1 MKWIELLWLI
11 LERLGKTR
19 AVVYNLKVSSDQTIV
34 ER

>member
-1 MKWIELLWLI
+1 MKWIELIWAL
-11 LERLGKTR
+11 LERFGKTR